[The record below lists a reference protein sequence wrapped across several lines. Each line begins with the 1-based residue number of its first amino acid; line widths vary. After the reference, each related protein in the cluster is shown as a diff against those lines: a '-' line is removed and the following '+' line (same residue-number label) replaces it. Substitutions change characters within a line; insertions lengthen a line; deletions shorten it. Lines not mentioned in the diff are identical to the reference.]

1 MRTPRSEMQSIAKTP
16 ANDGGNLVAGPD
28 GEPFRLR
35 SYQAE
40 MVEESM
46 RSNIICVMDTGSG
59 KTHMYVYASV
69 ALGNA
74 DLC

>member
-1 MRTPRSEMQSIAKTP
+1 MNSSQKPTNGASPTAAE
-16 ANDGGNLVAGPD
+16 PD
-28 GEPFRLR
+28 AEPFRLR

-59 KTHMYVYASV
+59 KTHM
-69 ALGNA
+69 
-74 DLC
+74 